1 MLLQVAVFLKA
12 ELYSILY
19 KYIYVTV
26 CVCVCVCARA
36 CAHTHAPGFCC
47 HAGAFRCN
55 EQELCLVAVC
65 GLLTIVASLV
75 AEHGP

>member
-1 MLLQVAVFLKA
+1 MLLQVAVFLMA

-26 CVCVCVCARA
+26 CVCVCARA
-36 CAHTHAPGFCC
+36 HAPGFCC